1 MRKDTIT
8 VLTAA
13 SMMLAACQSGS
24 FKISGSGEKL
34 VDGDTVIMARA
45 NSEWQPVDTAV
56 VKDGKFEFE
65 GKADST
71 RFCIVFSTKD
81 REAQL
86 PFFVEGGNIRLYM
99 ADSPLTMEVGGT
111 TMNNKWQDFVDET
124 AGIGLDINRL
134 ASRLYDTKADHQA
147 RQEIMDSITELNK
160 MFEEILI
167 SKATK
172 NIDNEFGAFLLT
184 YYNRFINRD
193 KRHELEQKMPGELR
207 KKTF

>member
-24 FKISGSGEKL
+24 FKISGSVEKL

-45 NSEWQPVDTAV
+45 DSEGQPVDTAV
-56 VKDGKFEFE
+56 VKDGKFEFA

-134 ASRLYDTKADHQA
+134 ASRLYDTQA

-193 KRHELEQKMPGELR
+193 KIHELEQKMPDELR
-207 KKTF
+207 EKTF